1 MDAFVDG
8 EFFEAKQQISE
19 VIKLQGG
26 KLSLQ
31 LICINKCEPEFHCQ
45 EGAKIRDSVNQLDMN
60 RNKPGNWDMELV
72 K

>member
-1 MDAFVDG
+1 MI
-8 EFFEAKQQISE
+8 E
-19 VIKLQGG
+19 LQGG

-31 LICINKCEPEFHCQ
+31 LICINKCEPEVHCQ

-60 RNKPGNWDMELV
+60 RNKPGNWNMELA